1 MRRLMTLILV
11 AAVAVLVASQLL
23 LPRYLEGRIE
33 DRLTVD
39 GGAAE
44 VSLEALPAL
53 RLVAGYGDRIEVRAS
68 GISIDLAT
76 RPASLDQLDGF
87 DTVDVRLTDVAA
99 RPFRAEAIALT
110 RPTTDSPY
118 KLAVTASVSPR
129 ELSSFAG
136 AELGGALGGLFGG
149 LAGSVSPLADEPIP
163 VDLEVQVRREGER
176 FRITGGAG
184 TIAGFPAGPVAEA
197 LAAAIVSRL

>member
-1 MRRLMTLILV
+1 MRRSMTLILV
-11 AAVAVLVASQLL
+11 TAVAVLVGSQLL

-33 DRLTVD
+33 DRLTVE
-39 GGAAE
+39 GGSAE

-53 RLVAGYGDRIEVRAS
+53 RLAAGYGDSIEVRAD

-87 DTVDVRLTDVAA
+87 DQVDVRLTNVEAA
-99 RPFRAEAIALT
+99 PFRAEAIALT
-110 RPTTDSPY
+110 RPTDDVPY
-118 KLAVTASVSPR
+118 RLAVTASVSGR
-129 ELSSFAG
+129 ELSRFAG

-149 LAGSVSPLADEPIP
+149 LAGSLSPLADEPIP
-163 VDLEVQVRREGER
+163 VDLQVQVRREGDR

-184 TIAGFPAGPVAEA
+184 TIAGLPAGPVAEA
-197 LAAAIVSRL
+197 LAAAIVARL